1 MSSLNSSLL
10 AKHLFLTLKEF
21 LLTVLLLALGDGGV
35 LVLLVLG
42 DEIVHV
48 ALSLSELHLVHT
60 LTSVPVQESLATEHS
75 SELITDTL
83 EEFLDGGG
91 VSNEGGGHLEAT
103 GGNGAESGLD
113 VVGDP
118 LNEVGL
124 VLALDVAHLVLNLLH
139 GDASTEDSGAGEVT
153 AVTEVRSSHHVLGV
167 EHLLGQF
174 RNGDGAEGVGAT
186 AGQRSKADH
195 EEVKTREGNHVD
207 SQLAQVRVQLTRETK
222 AGGDTGHDGGDE
234 VVQVTVRGVGELE
247 GAHADV
253 VQSLVVNTE
262 GLVGVL
268 NELMDGE
275 GGVVRLND
283 GVRNLGRGN
292 NGESGHHA
300 VGELLTDLGDQEGTH
315 TGTGTT
321 TKRVGDLETLEAVAS
336 LSLATDDIDDVVDE
350 LSTLSVVTLGPV
362 VTSTG
367 LAKDEVVGTEELTEG
382 TGTDSVHSTRLE
394 IDEDGTG
401 NVLVAAGLVEVDVH
415 TLELEVGG
423 TIVNTGAIEAV
434 LTGDGLPESSTNLVT
449 TLAGLEVNDLTHC
462 EGCEGGRR
470 GKKELTA
477 EAGMRI
483 GGG

>member
-1 MSSLNSSLL
+1 M
-10 AKHLFLTLKEF
+10 
-21 LLTVLLLALGDGGV
+21 
-35 LVLLVLG
+35 
-42 DEIVHV
+42 
-48 ALSLSELHLVHT
+48 
-60 LTSVPVQESLATEHS
+60 
-75 SELITDTL
+75 
-83 EEFLDGGG
+83 
-91 VSNEGGGHLEAT
+91 
-103 GGNGAESGLD
+103 
-113 VVGDP
+113 
-118 LNEVGL
+118 
-124 VLALDVAHLVLNLLH
+124 
-139 GDASTEDSGAGEVT
+139 
-153 AVTEVRSSHHVLGV
+153 
-167 EHLLGQF
+167 
-174 RNGDGAEGVGAT
+174 
-186 AGQRSKADH
+186 
-195 EEVKTREGNHVD
+195 
-207 SQLAQVRVQLTRETK
+207 
-222 AGGDTGHDGGDE
+222 
-234 VVQVTVRGVGELE
+234 VQVTVRGVGELE

-253 VQSLVVNTE
+253 VQSLDISQYHWPIPVVVEATHLVVNTE

-423 TIVNTGAIEAV
+423 TIVTV
-434 LTGDGLPESSTNLVT
+434 LYQGLCSV
-449 TLAGLEVNDLTHC
+449 VF
-462 EGCEGGRR
+462 
-470 GKKELTA
+470 
-477 EAGMRI
+477 
-483 GGG
+483 